1 MYKVL
6 APYHSILILLA
17 LLVSP
22 LAAQLPNTTLY
33 QVDLIKKS
41 SGLSISGV
49 KYLNNFNQSGYN
61 NQVSFISADEI
72 MFTANANDPD
82 ITDLYVANT
91 RTLNLERLT
100 ANGLSEYSPNIMPG
114 RDFYSC
120 VRVETDLKTQLLWV
134 YPKDLSNTGFS
145 PIPDITN
152 VGYYAWLDTE
162 LVALFLVGTPHEL
175 VVVNVNNGEKYKII
189 DKIGRCIKVN
199 DMGEILF
206 VHKLSDEQWFIKS
219 YDLSTQKMS
228 VICQTIPGSEDFE
241 LASNGNI
248 FMASKAKIY
257 EYNPSLTQ
265 SWAEILDFSSY
276 DINDINRIAFRNNKL
291 ILVNNE

>member
-1 MYKVL
+1 MHKVL
-6 APYHSILILLA
+6 APYLSILVLLI

-22 LAAQLPNTTLY
+22 LAAQLPNTALY

-41 SGLSISGV
+41 SGLSISSV
-49 KYLNNFNQSGYN
+49 KYLSDFNQSGYN

-72 MFTANANDPD
+72 MFTSNAKDQD

-100 ANGLSEYSPNIMPG
+100 ANGLSEYTPNIMPG

-120 VRVETDLKTQLLWV
+120 VRVEKDLKTQLLWV
-134 YPKDLSNTGFS
+134 YPKDLSNIGFS

-175 VVVNVNNGEKYKII
+175 VVVNVNNGEQNKII

-199 DMGEILF
+199 EMGEILF

-241 LASNGNI
+241 LAPNGNI
-248 FMASKAKIY
+248 FMAAKAKIY
-257 EYNPSLTQ
+257 EYNPSLTR
-265 SWAEILDFSSY
+265 SWSEILDFTSY